1 MSQRGNKTN
10 ILISE
15 KAPIKEI
22 AYLYFEKRT
31 PNQTRCFNKKLYENA
46 SVCRHVSG
54 FNALNSNLTV
64 KLLQRGYRY
73 HKLQIH
79 FSNVIADT
87 MNRFVRRITILHE
100 GLLEPGRLDILN
112 YA

>member
-22 AYLYFEKRT
+22 ANLYFEKRT
-31 PNQTRCFNKKLYENA
+31 SNQTRCFNKKLYKNS

-54 FNALNSNLTV
+54 FNALNSSLTI

-79 FSNVIADT
+79 FPNVIADT
-87 MNRFVRRITILHE
+87 MNGVCQAI
-100 GLLEPGRLDILN
+100 N
-112 YA
+112 YFARGPFGTRSS